1 MSFDAFISYAN
12 QDKAVADA
20 ACAKIEAEGIRCWIA
35 PRDVPPGAQWAEAI
49 VDAIDRC
56 RAMVV
61 IFSSSANSSKQIHR
75 EVQRAFEKEVPV
87 IPFRIENVAPEKSLA
102 YYMGP
107 VHWLDALTPPI
118 EQHLQK
124 LVTSLKPFAHTKTFS
139 ERENEERDPQEAE
152 ADKRAEVDRLQRL
165 EPRKPWR
172 PSRRSVLSG
181 GALGVVLVGALCVWV
196 LTSTLTRVQSPPSLV
211 PSPASTEPLTPSV
224 QSPAAP
230 VQAPATPVQP
240 SSSSLGPLSLER
252 EQALKPKDSFKE
264 CDKCPEMMVV
274 PAGSFTMGS
283 PNNEKERNAD
293 EGPQHLVTIRK
304 PFAVGKFEVTVDQF
318 AAFVAETSYDYGSE
332 CNVLEGG
339 RWGVKQGRS
348 WRYPGFPQIQSEP
361 AICLNWNDAKAYV
374 DWLARE
380 TGKTYRLLSE
390 AEWEYAARAQ
400 TEPGAYPRY
409 PFGNSEKDLCQYAN
423 WGDQATQRNIP
434 GAAVTA
440 SCDDHYA
447 YTSPVGSFAANGFGL
462 YDMEGNAWEWTEDC
476 YHNSY
481 EGAPSDGRPWISG
494 NCGHRVLRGGCW
506 LDAPSSLRSAGPR
519 DRDVI
524 DWRASV
530 RGFRVARTLT
540 P

>member
-1 MSFDAFISYAN
+1 MNFDAFISYAN
-12 QDKAVADA
+12 QDKATADA
-20 ACAKIEAEGIRCWIA
+20 ACAKLEAEGIRCWIA

-49 VDAIDRC
+49 VDAIDHC

-61 IFSSSANSSKQIHR
+61 IFSSNANASKQIHR
-75 EVQRAFEKEVPV
+75 EVQRAFEREVPV
-87 IPFRIENVAPEKSLA
+87 VPFRIENVAPEKSLA

-107 VHWLDALTPPI
+107 VHWLDALTPPL

-124 LVTSLKPFAHTKTFS
+124 LVVSVKPFAHSKTFD
-139 ERENEERDPQEAE
+139 ERGNEERSPQEAE
-152 ADKRAEVDRLQRL
+152 LDKSAEVNWSWQP

-172 PSRRSVLSG
+172 PSRWSVLT
-181 GALGVVLVGALCVWV
+181 LCVLGAALAGSVGVW
-196 LTSTLTRVQSPPSLV
+196 LGNTYWRPV
-211 PSPASTEPLTPSV
+211 PSG
-224 QSPAAP
+224 QQP
-230 VQAPATPVQP
+230 VP
-240 SSSSLGPLSLER
+240 SSSPPAVPQSLTPPAPTPAQASATPAPPAYIIVGPLSLER
-252 EQALKPKDSFKE
+252 ERALKPKDSFKE
-264 CDKCPEMMVV
+264 CDKCPEMVV
-274 PAGSFTMGS
+274 VSAGSFTMGS
-283 PNNEKERNAD
+283 PDNEKDRNAD

-304 PFAVGKFEVTVDQF
+304 PFAAGKFEVTVDQF

-332 CNVLEGG
+332 CNVFEGA
-339 RWGVKQGRS
+339 RWGVNQNRT
-348 WRYPGFPQIQSEP
+348 WRNPGFPQIQSDP

-423 WGDQATQRNIP
+423 WGDQTTQRNIP

-494 NCGHRVLRGGCW
+494 NCRLRVLRGGCW

-519 DRDVI
+519 DRDAI